1 MKSTANGELQK
12 AFIDKEILLTT
23 RQPKKL
29 RNVLVRTKFE
39 TKTIWKLP
47 KLTGFFLCNNCVYHK
62 AGYIIPCLSFS
73 FKLTNSKTVSWRYK
87 NYFSCDRL

>member
-1 MKSTANGELQK
+1 MKSTVNGELQK

-39 TKTIWKLP
+39 TKTISKLP
-47 KLTGFFLCNNCVYHK
+47 KLTGFFYAITVFTIKLDILSLVYHFH
-62 AGYIIPCLSFS
+62 L
-73 FKLTNSKTVSWRYK
+73 N
-87 NYFSCDRL
+87 